1 MAKLKEAL
9 GLKKLFAEESPNIGS
24 QQGSCSK
31 GGVANLELELVAARK
46 KLDLD
51 GDQGSAEEKDAEKD
65 EFVEKDVAEE
75 KNGVEEIQR
84 EENGEVKGSEVLEVV
99 DNPMDDAALINQRP
113 STWELFIETPTNV
126 VAHATVDMVSTV
138 LHGKPIGEDNARVS
152 ITHVI
157 QGAAHIPFPIEDE
170 ITTVEQ
176 AVGTF
181 IAWPR
186 NLLRE
191 VNAASDDMVKPRTV
205 KGGKKNGIKK
215 MKKVN
220 ELVSEPD
227 SVVNMGPDFPP
238 TNLKKLWLWASATL
252 KDGRSHPFQ
261 LSKEAFGSTDKKCLF
276 KSDFKAL
283 CFGGEISGGVICMF
297 INVLQDHLRKHK
309 MTDMITFVNPSKIGA
324 IGCGTPAARSRAL
337 SLRFKDAKPGQVFL
351 LPYHH
356 TNHWALTVVPNAQLV
371 YHMDPLKRRIA
382 NEEWIEVVNNG
393 IKIYKE
399 EKIILKKKINWENL
413 AGVPAQTGTTDCG
426 LFLMH
431 YMKEICLDKELKF
444 ATKWARRTNVVC
456 DADDLNEIKCTWAN
470 VKHGLEKLAATS
482 IENIVHGG
490 SGSTHKEPAV
500 GDVNLKAGDVESK
513 ISITLAPCESSSSN
527 QDSEVKVN
535 VGPNRC
541 CSCRKRVGL
550 TGFSCRC
557 GNLYCADHRYP
568 EKHECSFDYR
578 AAEKDAIRKA
588 NPVVKREKLDKI

>member
-46 KLDLD
+46 KLDLG

-99 DNPMDDAALINQRP
+99 DNPVHNPMDDAALINQRP

-238 TNLKKLWLWASATL
+238 TLKKLWLWASATL

-356 TNHWALTVVPNAQLV
+356 TNHWALTVVNPNAQLV

-393 IKIYKE
+393 IKIYREE

-413 AGVPAQTGTTDCG
+413 AGVPVQTGTTDCG

-456 DADDLNEIKCTWAN
+456 DADDLNEIKCTWA
-470 VKHGLEKLAATS
+470 KYFMRQH
-482 IENIVHGG
+482 
-490 SGSTHKEPAV
+490 
-500 GDVNLKAGDVESK
+500 
-513 ISITLAPCESSSSN
+513 
-527 QDSEVKVN
+527 
-535 VGPNRC
+535 
-541 CSCRKRVGL
+541 
-550 TGFSCRC
+550 
-557 GNLYCADHRYP
+557 
-568 EKHECSFDYR
+568 
-578 AAEKDAIRKA
+578 AI
-588 NPVVKREKLDKI
+588 